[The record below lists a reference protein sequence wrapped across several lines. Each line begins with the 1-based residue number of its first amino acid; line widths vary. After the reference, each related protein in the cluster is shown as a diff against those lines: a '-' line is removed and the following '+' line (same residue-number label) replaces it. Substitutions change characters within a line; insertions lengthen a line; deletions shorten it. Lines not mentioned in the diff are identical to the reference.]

1 MKIALV
7 FYGQA
12 RNVIVSYKSIYE
24 NIICNNDIDVFVHT
38 WESNEYNDVIPTYN
52 PTQIEIEKQINFNFF
67 NENKQLYC
75 PKSLNVAS
83 MFYSQQKGCEMVM
96 QSGIVYDYIVRLRF
110 DIHLH
115 HKLDFTKLDKN
126 SINVSEA
133 AWAGSHLVDDCWMV
147 SGYDVYKK
155 VYSTIYDDLILHTS
169 NFIDRAEGCKYLHY
183 DRLNVVPIIKRKK
196 ILDFA
201 LYRDRNSPY
210 SY

>member
-12 RNVIVSYKSIYE
+12 RDVIASYKSISE
-24 NIICNNDIDVFVHT
+24 NIICDNEVDVFVHT

-52 PTQIEIEKQINFNFF
+52 PKQIQIEKQINFNFF
-67 NENKQLYC
+67 NENKQLFC

-83 MFYSQQKGCEMVM
+83 MFYSQQRGCEMVM

-110 DIHLH
+110 DMHLH
-115 HKLDFTKLDKN
+115 HKLDFTKLNKDN
-126 SINVSEA
+126 IFVSEA

-147 SGYDVYKK
+147 SGYGIYKI
-155 VYSTIYDDLILHTS
+155 VYSNIYNDLILHTS
-169 NFIDRAEGCKYLHY
+169 DFIDRAEGCKHIHY
-183 DRLNVVPIIKRKK
+183 KRLNILPFVKRER
-196 ILDFA
+196 ILNFA
-201 LYRDRNSPY
+201 LHRDRNSPY